1 MANGNIVAHLN
12 VLYQSLRDS
21 VVNITNLSTTA
32 NFSLSQEQRILLNVY
47 IHIYNT
53 TMRQIDLLYT
63 DVEGENLGN
72 IIDPPPPPPITSHVP
87 AAAAPPRSRDIM
99 QELLVETLR
108 GFYNPVNV
116 VATPQQIALSTR
128 NVVFGLV
135 EDPPNTSCPICLD
148 IFEHNSIVTEII
160 HCGHVFVPNEL
171 SRWFET
177 NVRCPVCRYDI
188 RSNNNNNN
196 GATLVFDAIF
206 RA

>member
-1 MANGNIVAHLN
+1 MANGNNVAHLN

-32 NFSLSQEQRILLNVY
+32 NFSLSHEQRILLNVY

-63 DVEGENLGN
+63 DIDVDNSANIVE
-72 IIDPPPPPPITSHVP
+72 PPPPITSHVP
-87 AAAAPPRSRDIM
+87 AAAPQRSRDIM

-116 VATPQQIALSTR
+116 VATPQQIATATR

-148 IFEHNSIVTEII
+148 VFEHNSIVTEII

-177 NVRCPVCRYDI
+177 NVRCPVCRHDI
-188 RSNNNNNN
+188 RNSNNN
-196 GATLVFDAIF
+196 GATLIFDAIF